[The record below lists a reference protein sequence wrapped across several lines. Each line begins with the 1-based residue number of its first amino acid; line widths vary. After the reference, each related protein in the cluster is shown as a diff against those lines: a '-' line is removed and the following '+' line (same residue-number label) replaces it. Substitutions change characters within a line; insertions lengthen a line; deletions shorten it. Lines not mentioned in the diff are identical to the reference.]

1 MKRSIY
7 IILALIISS
16 ACSKILDVEPTASID
31 VNEAIKN
38 KRGVER
44 ALNGTYDALQQAG
57 SFGRNMALMADLA
70 ADNLSWTGTTY
81 DYGQI
86 ADKKIPSNNAVIDG
100 MWTSSYDVINR
111 ANNII
116 ERLPSISDM
125 TDSEKAAIDG
135 ECKFI
140 RALMHFDLVRFWGQ
154 IPLKLKATTDLNGI
168 NTPGSSKIEVINAVI
183 SDLKVA
189 MQTMSST
196 ARQGYASGDAAKA
209 LLVRAYLYR
218 FYLTNDVSDLTTL
231 IPLADEINSSYPLAG
246 SYASLFGNNSANTE
260 SLFEVVFNEQ
270 DKNVIAQYL
279 YPRSLTGRY
288 EFAPTTDLINSFEPD
303 DQRAQLI
310 LIDASNFPYANKYQ
324 DVSAGTDRVYVI
336 RSAETQLILAEA
348 KYLLNEPASEVLKS
362 INNVRNRAGLS
373 SILSASQ
380 EQLLPLLL
388 QEYRHEFAFEGH
400 RWHDLTRTNMAVS
413 TLGIEE
419 FRTLWP
425 IPISETQS
433 NSAIK
438 QNEGY

>member
-7 IILALIISS
+7 LILALIISS

-57 SFGRNMALMADLA
+57 SYGRNMALMADLA

-86 ADKKIPSNNAVIDG
+86 ADKKILSNNVVIDG
-100 MWTSSYDVINR
+100 MWTSSYDAINR

-116 ERLPSISDM
+116 ERLPSVTDM
-125 TDSEKAAIDG
+125 TDSEKASVEG

-140 RALMHFDLVRFWGQ
+140 RALMHFDLVRYWGQ
-154 IPLKLKATTDLNGI
+154 IPLKLQATTNLNNI
-168 NTPGSSKIEVINAVI
+168 NTPASSKVDVLNAVI
-183 SDLKVA
+183 NDLKYAV
-189 MQTMSST
+189 QTMT
-196 ARQGYASGDAAKA
+196 PAAKQGYASGDAAKA
-209 LLVRAYLYR
+209 LLTRAYLYR
-218 FYLTNDVSDLTTL
+218 FYLTNDVTDLNTL
-231 IPLADEINSSYPLAG
+231 IPLANEIVTAYPLTG

-288 EFAPTTDLINSFEPD
+288 EFAPTTDLINSFEAD
-303 DQRAQLI
+303 DQRGQMI
-310 LIDASNFPYANKYQ
+310 LVDGSNFPYANKYQ

-336 RSAETQLILAEA
+336 RSAEVQLILAEA
-348 KYLLNEPASEVLKS
+348 KYLLNEPAGDVLS
-362 INNVRNRAGLS
+362 ALNAIRLRAGLS
-373 SILSASQ
+373 SILSATH
-380 EQLLPLLL
+380 EQLLTLILL
-388 QEYRHEFAFEGH
+388 EYRHEFAFEGH
-400 RWHDLTRTNMAVS
+400 RWHDLIRTNMAVS
-413 TLGIEE
+413 VLGIEQ

-433 NSAIK
+433 NNAIK

>member
-7 IILALIISS
+7 LILALIISS

-57 SFGRNMALMADLA
+57 SYGRNMALMADLA
-70 ADNLSWTGTTY
+70 ADNLTWTGTTY

-86 ADKKIPSNNAVIDG
+86 SDKKILSNNVVIDG
-100 MWTSSYDVINR
+100 MWTSAYDAVNR

-116 ERLPSISDM
+116 ERLPSVSDM
-125 TDSEKAAIDG
+125 TDSEKASVEG

-140 RALMHFDLVRFWGQ
+140 RALMHFDLVRYWGQ
-154 IPLKLKATTDLNGI
+154 IPLKLQATTNLNNI
-168 NTPGSSKIEVINAVI
+168 NTPASSKIEVINAVI
-183 SDLKVA
+183 SDLKFAV
-189 MQTMSST
+189 QNMSPA

-209 LLVRAYLYR
+209 LLTRAYLYR
-218 FYLTNDVSDLTTL
+218 FYLTNDVTDLNTL
-231 IPLADEINSSYPLAG
+231 IPLADEIVTSYPLVD

-288 EFAPTTDLINSFEPD
+288 EFAPTTDLINSFEAD
-303 DQRAQLI
+303 DQRGQLI
-310 LIDASNFPYANKYQ
+310 LVDGSNFPYANKYQ
-324 DVSAGTDRVYVI
+324 DVSAGADRVYVI
-336 RSAETQLILAEA
+336 RSAEVKLILAEA
-348 KYLLNEPASEVLKS
+348 KYLLNEPVGEVLS
-362 INNVRNRAGLS
+362 VVNDVRLRAGLS
-373 SILSASQ
+373 SILSATH
-380 EQLLPLLL
+380 EQLLSLILL
-388 QEYRHEFAFEGH
+388 EYRHEFAFEGH

-413 TLGIEE
+413 VLGIEP

-425 IPISETQS
+425 IPLSETQS
-433 NSAIK
+433 NNAIK